1 VSAPGNAWYLRS
13 DRLPRGRWR
22 VRCYQNDWHPDGK
35 TVAADIATPLP
46 DAEQMLWSADVDG
59 SDRSRIVV
67 TETGAPAAPL
77 AWFVALEHRELE
89 RPRLTLVAFATD
101 HLPDGTVVS
110 DATFF
115 SMPVTNASQ
124 AAAIRWWAD
133 TAVVDEIFVQPEFR
147 RTHLGSKL
155 IYTASGYHQHNGL
168 PDRLHS
174 DGRRTDLG
182 QQFVVGLR
190 HPQRMARWTEKAA
203 PMDRHERQPPR

>member
-1 VSAPGNAWYLRS
+1 MS
-13 DRLPRGRWR
+13 
-22 VRCYQNDWHPDGK
+22 CYQNDRHPDGT
-35 TVAADIATPLP
+35 TVDVATPLP
-46 DAEQMLWSADVDG
+46 DPQEMLWSADVDG
-59 SDRSRIVV
+59 SNRTRIVV
-67 TETGAPAAPL
+67 TETGAPDAPR
-77 AWFVALEHRELE
+77 AWFVVLEHREME
-89 RPRLTLVAFATD
+89 RPRTTLVAFATD
-101 HLPDGTVVS
+101 HLPDGTIVS

-115 SMPVTNASQ
+115 SMPVASASQ

-155 IYTASGYHQHNGL
+155 IYTASGYHQHNGW

-182 QQFVVGLR
+182 QQFVAGLR

-203 PMDRHERQPPR
+203 PMDRDDSQRSR